1 MKYRFLLKSFLILRK
16 NQEFKL
22 LTSQHFKNLITSKP
36 AWNSQSSLILSLTE
50 SVESNFLRNIQ
61 SDSITSVLLRKRFL
75 RKSSKPGHSNLVLII
90 STVQVELSKLNFNSD
105 DIRMN
110 FRQVLTFYVLT
121 GFSKLLYSKCYDNA
135 RQNQSR
141 TTTYN

>member
-22 LTSQHFKNLITSKP
+22 LTSQHFKNLISSKP

-121 GFSKLLYSKCYDNA
+121 GFSKFLYSKCYDNA

>member
-22 LTSQHFKNLITSKP
+22 LTSQHFKNLISSKP

-121 GFSKLLYSKCYDNA
+121 GFSKLLYSECYDNA

-141 TTTYN
+141 TNTYN